1 MKNGKRRMKQL
12 LAVLAI
18 CGLGGL
24 SALPASLARA
34 SQPTNDKQRA
44 DIITIDAMK
53 AYGSLSQPKVVF
65 LHDKHTTA
73 LGKQKD
79 FYKKECGTC
88 HTSDKDG
95 VMQLGFQRDGAP
107 VSGEKLRDG
116 FHAGCISCHKDMAA
130 AGQKTGPTDVQCK
143 GCHTATPD
151 VASNWQPITVDKRL
165 HFRHAATQEKADNK
179 CGACHHIYGEKA
191 GKTIPAPKPE
201 DVPGS
206 CSYCHGPTTTV
217 DEKRQPKEI
226 RSLRLAAHGECVT
239 CHKATAAAGKDVP
252 TGPVTCAGCHGPL
265 DQKAIVETSLKKV
278 PQGAD
283 LRIKRGQP
291 DFAMVRPAVS
301 ETPVIVDGKPA
312 KPYAGMQPVPFDH
325 KYHEAK
331 NETCVSCH
339 HASLTSCSAT
349 CHTPAGVKEGGF
361 VTLEAAMHKVGA
373 TQSCAGCH
381 AVIQK
386 KPECAG
392 CHSSM
397 KKGVGDVAQCGS
409 CHVTPEGDLKDAE
422 AAMMTKVAGK
432 DTAAAE
438 ADLAKK
444 LLAGKHDVTTTIA
457 TNDIPETV
465 KIGSLSKD
473 YEPSVLPHRKIVLA
487 MLEGMKDSKL
497 AGAFHATDVAV
508 CQGCHHNSP
517 GSTTPPHCGNCHQA
531 VESTTA
537 SARPAL
543 KAAYHTQCMGCHT
556 AMGIEGKVV
565 DKGADAKP
573 VPAATDC
580 AGCHKEK
587 KK

>member
-1 MKNGKRRMKQL
+1 MKNGKRRMRQL

-18 CGLGGL
+18 CGIGGL
-24 SALPASLARA
+24 SALPAGRA
-34 SQPTNDKQRA
+34 TAAQPASDKQRA
-44 DIITIDAMK
+44 DIVTIDGMK
-53 AYGSLSQPKVVF
+53 AYGKLSQPTVVF

-95 VMQLGFQRDGAP
+95 VMQLGYMRQGAP
-107 VSGEKLRDG
+107 ASGEKLRDVY
-116 FHAGCISCHKDMAA
+116 HNGCISCHKDMAA

-143 GCHTATPD
+143 GCHNATPD
-151 VASNWQPITVDKRL
+151 VASNWQPIVVDKRL
-165 HFRHAATQEKADNK
+165 HYRHAATQEKADNK
-179 CGACHHIYGEKA
+179 CGSCHHIYSEKA
-191 GKTIPAPKPE
+191 GKTVPAPKPE
-201 DVPGS
+201 EVPGS
-206 CSYCHGPTTTV
+206 CSYCHGDKTTV

-265 DQKAIVETSLKKV
+265 DQQAIAETSLKKV

-291 DFAMVRPAVS
+291 DFAMVRPAVADA
-301 ETPVIVDGKPA
+301 PMLVDGKPA

-339 HASLTSCSAT
+339 HASLTSCSAK
-349 CHTPAGVKEGGF
+349 CHTPAGNKEGGF
-361 VTLEAAMHKVGA
+361 VTLEAAMHNVA
-373 TQSCAGCH
+373 ASQSCAGCH
-381 AVIQK
+381 AVAQK

-392 CHSSM
+392 CHEPM
-397 KKGVGDVAQCGS
+397 KKGIGDVSKCGN
-409 CHVTPEGDLKDAE
+409 CHVAPEGDLKDAM
-422 AAMMTKVAGK
+422 AAMLAKPAGK
-432 DTAAAE
+432 DAAAAE
-438 ADLAKK
+438 AELAKK
-444 LLAGKHDVTTTIA
+444 LLAGKREVTA
-457 TNDIPETV
+457 TFPVDDIPQTV
-465 KIGSLSKD
+465 TIGSLSKD
-473 YEPSVLPHRKIVLA
+473 YEPSVLPHRKIVLS

-497 AGAFHATDVAV
+497 AGAFHATDAAV

-517 GSTTPPHCGNCHQA
+517 ASATPPRCGNCHQA
-531 VESTTA
+531 VETTTA

-543 KAAYHTQCMGCHT
+543 KAAYHNQCMGCHK

-565 DKGADAKP
+565 DKAPGAKP

>member
-1 MKNGKRRMKQL
+1 M
-12 LAVLAI
+12 
-18 CGLGGL
+18 GGL
-24 SALPASLARA
+24 SALPAGRA
-34 SQPTNDKQRA
+34 TAAQPASDKQRA
-44 DIITIDAMK
+44 DIVTIDEMK
-53 AYGSLSQPKVVF
+53 AYGKLSQPTVAF

-88 HTSDKDG
+88 HLSNKDG
-95 VMQLGFQRDGAP
+95 VMQLGYMSEGKP
-107 VSGEKLRDG
+107 VSGEKLRDN
-116 FHAGCISCHKDMAA
+116 FHNNCISCHKDMAA
-130 AGQKTGPTDVQCK
+130 AGQKSGPTDVQCK

-151 VASNWQPITVDKRL
+151 VASNWQPIVVDKRL
-165 HFRHAATQEKADNK
+165 HYRHAATQEKADNK
-179 CGACHHIYGEKA
+179 CGACHHIFSEKT
-191 GKTIPAPKPE
+191 GKIAPAPKPE
-201 DVPGS
+201 EVPGS
-206 CSYCHGPTTTV
+206 CSYCHGEKTTV
-217 DEKRQPKEI
+217 VENRQPKEI

-265 DQKAIVETSLKKV
+265 DQKAIAETSLKKV

-291 DFAMVRPAVS
+291 DYAMVRPAEVQTS
-301 ETPVIVDGKPA
+301 QAVAG
-312 KPYAGMQPVPFDH
+312 KPYAGMPAVPFDH

-331 NETCVSCH
+331 SETCVSCH
-339 HASLTSCSAT
+339 HAALSSCSAK

-361 VTLEAAMHKVGA
+361 VTLEGAMHKVGA

-381 AVIQK
+381 AVAQK

-392 CHSSM
+392 CHDAM
-397 KKGVGDVAQCGS
+397 PKGVGGVDKCGS
-409 CHVTPEGDLKDAE
+409 CHVPGDAALQE
-422 AAMMTKVAGK
+422 AMTSMMAKPASA

-444 LLAGKHDVTTTIA
+444 LLAGKRDATTTFPA
-457 TNDIPETV
+457 EDIPQTV
-465 KIGSLSKD
+465 TIGSLSKD
-473 YEPSVLPHRKIVLA
+473 YEPSVLPHRQIVQA
-487 MLEGMKDSKL
+487 MLDGMKDSKL
-497 AGAFHATDVAV
+497 AGAFHATDAAV

-517 GSTTPPHCGNCHQA
+517 ASKTPPRCGNCHQA
-531 VESTTA
+531 VETTAA

-543 KAAYHTQCMGCHT
+543 KAAYHNQCMGCHK

-565 DKGADAKP
+565 SKAPGAKP

>member
-1 MKNGKRRMKQL
+1 MRQL

-18 CGLGGL
+18 CGMGGL
-24 SALPASLARA
+24 SALPAGRA
-34 SQPTNDKQRA
+34 TAAQPASDKQRA
-44 DIITIDAMK
+44 DIVTIDEMK
-53 AYGSLSQPKVVF
+53 AYGKLSQPTVAF

-88 HTSDKDG
+88 HLSNKDG
-95 VMQLGFQRDGAP
+95 VMQLGYMSEGKP
-107 VSGEKLRDG
+107 VSGEKLRDN
-116 FHAGCISCHKDMAA
+116 FHNNCISCHKDMAA
-130 AGQKTGPTDVQCK
+130 AGQKSGPTDVQCK

-151 VASNWQPITVDKRL
+151 VASNWQPIVVDKRL
-165 HFRHAATQEKADNK
+165 HYRHAATQEKADNK
-179 CGACHHIYGEKA
+179 CGACHHIFSEKT
-191 GKTIPAPKPE
+191 GKTAPAPKPE
-201 DVPGS
+201 EVPGS
-206 CSYCHGPTTTV
+206 CSYCHGEKTTV
-217 DEKRQPKEI
+217 VENRQPKEI

-252 TGPVTCAGCHGPL
+252 TGPITCAGCHGPL
-265 DQKAIVETSLKKV
+265 DQKAIAETSLKKV

-291 DFAMVRPAVS
+291 DYAMVRPAEVQIS
-301 ETPVIVDGKPA
+301 LATPG
-312 KPYAGMQPVPFDH
+312 KPYAGMPAVPFDH

-331 NETCVSCH
+331 SETCVSCH
-339 HASLTSCSAT
+339 HAALSSCSAK

-361 VTLEAAMHKVGA
+361 VTLEGAMHKVGA

-381 AVIQK
+381 AVAQK

-392 CHSSM
+392 CHDAM
-397 KKGVGDVAQCGS
+397 PKGVGGVDKCGS
-409 CHVTPEGDLKDAE
+409 CHVPGDAALQE
-422 AAMMTKVAGK
+422 AMTSMMSKPASA

-444 LLAGKHDVTTTIA
+444 LLAGKRDATTTFPVE
-457 TNDIPETV
+457 DIPQTV
-465 KIGSLSKD
+465 TIGSLSKD
-473 YEPSVLPHRKIVLA
+473 YEPSVLPHRQIVQA
-487 MLEGMKDSKL
+487 MLDGMKDSKL
-497 AGAFHATDVAV
+497 AGAFHATDAAV

-517 GSTTPPHCGNCHQA
+517 ASKTPPRCGNCHQA
-531 VESTTA
+531 VETTAA
-537 SARPAL
+537 SARPTL
-543 KAAYHTQCMGCHT
+543 KAAYHNQCMGCHK

-565 DKGADAKP
+565 SKVPGAKP

>member
-1 MKNGKRRMKQL
+1 MKNGKRRMRQL

-18 CGLGGL
+18 CGIGGL
-24 SALPASLARA
+24 SALPMGRA
-34 SQPTNDKQRA
+34 TAAQPVSDKQRA
-44 DIITIDAMK
+44 DIVTIDAMK
-53 AYGSLSQPKVVF
+53 AYGKLSQPTVAF

-88 HTSDKDG
+88 HLSDKDG
-95 VMQLGFQRDGAP
+95 VMQLGYMSQGKP
-107 VSGEKLRDG
+107 VSGEKLRDNY
-116 FHAGCISCHKDMAA
+116 HNNCISCHKDMAA

-143 GCHTATPD
+143 GCHNATPD
-151 VASNWQPITVDKRL
+151 VASNWQPLVVDKRL
-165 HFRHAATQEKADNK
+165 HYRHAATQEKADNK
-179 CGACHHIYGEKA
+179 CGACHHIFSEKT
-191 GKTIPAPKPE
+191 GKTVPAPKPE
-201 DVPGS
+201 EVPGS
-206 CSYCHGPTTTV
+206 CSYCHGETTTV
-217 DEKRQPKEI
+217 VENRQPKEI

-239 CHKATAAAGKDVP
+239 CHKAAAAAGKDVP

-265 DQKAIVETSLKKV
+265 DQKAIAETSLKKV

-291 DFAMVRPAVS
+291 DYVMVRPAAVQTS
-301 ETPVIVDGKPA
+301 MATPG
-312 KPYAGMQPVPFDH
+312 KPYAGMPAVPFDH

-331 NETCVSCH
+331 SETCVSCH
-339 HASLTSCSAT
+339 HAALSSCSAK

-361 VTLEAAMHKVGA
+361 VTLEGAMHNVGA

-381 AVIQK
+381 AVAQK

-392 CHSSM
+392 CHDPM
-397 KKGVGDVAQCGS
+397 PKGIGGVDKCGS
-409 CHVTPEGDLKDAE
+409 CHVPGDAALQE
-422 AAMMTKVAGK
+422 AMTSMMAKPASA

-444 LLAGKHDVTTTIA
+444 LLAGKRDVTTTFPVE
-457 TNDIPETV
+457 DIPQTV
-465 KIGSLSKD
+465 TIGSLSKD
-473 YEPSVLPHRKIVLA
+473 YEPSVLPHRQIVQA
-487 MLEGMKDSKL
+487 MLDGMKDSKL
-497 AGAFHATDVAV
+497 AGAFHATDAAV

-517 GSTTPPHCGNCHQA
+517 ASKTPPRCGNCHQA
-531 VESTTA
+531 VETTTA

-543 KAAYHTQCMGCHT
+543 KAAYHNQCMGCHK

-565 DKGADAKP
+565 SKAPGAKP

-587 KK
+587 KQ